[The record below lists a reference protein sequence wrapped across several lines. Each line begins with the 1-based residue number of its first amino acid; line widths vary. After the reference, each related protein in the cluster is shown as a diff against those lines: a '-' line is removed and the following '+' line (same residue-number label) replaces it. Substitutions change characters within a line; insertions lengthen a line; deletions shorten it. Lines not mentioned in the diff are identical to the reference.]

1 MATKKVWKTS
11 LEAKAGM
18 SVSEEAATMQGSKDS
33 FIITTPDGTYHGGK
47 HSFICAPSDIRIAG
61 MWTFND
67 SIVSTLPSTIVT
79 PIPVLSSSQPISGV
93 ANITS
98 MVAQLSA
105 LLI

>member
-1 MATKKVWKTS
+1 MAIKKVWKTS
-11 LEAKAGM
+11 LKAKAGM
-18 SVSEEAATMQGSKDS
+18 AVTEESASMQGSKDN
-33 FIITTPDGTYHGGK
+33 FIITTPEGTYHGGK
-47 HSFICAPSDIRIAG
+47 HSFICAPSDIRIGG

-67 SIVSTLPSTIVT
+67 AIVSTLPSTIVT
-79 PIPVLSSSQPISGV
+79 PIPVLSSSQPLSGV

>member
-1 MATKKVWKTS
+1 MSTKKVWKTS
-11 LEAKAGM
+11 LTAKAGM
-18 SVSEEAATMQGSKDS
+18 SVSDESATIQGSKDS
-33 FIITTPDGTYHGGK
+33 FIAVTPEGTYHGGK

-67 SIVSTLPSTIVT
+67 SLVSTLPSTIVT
-79 PIPVLSSSQPISGV
+79 PVPVLRSSQPISGV

-98 MVAQLSA
+98 MVAQLSS

>member
-1 MATKKVWKTS
+1 MSKKVWKTS

-18 SVSEEAATMQGSKDS
+18 SVAEEAATMQGSKDS
-33 FIITTPDGTYHGGK
+33 YIAMTPDGTYHGGK

>member
-1 MATKKVWKTS
+1 MSTKKVWKTS

-18 SVSEEAATMQGSKDS
+18 SVSEEAATIQGSKDS
-33 FIITTPDGTYHGGK
+33 FIAVTPEGTYHGGK
-47 HSFICAPSDIRIAG
+47 HSFICAPSDIRIGG
-61 MWTFND
+61 MWTFNNA
-67 SIVSTLPSTIVT
+67 IVSTLPSTIVT
-79 PIPVLSSSQPISGV
+79 PIPVLSSSQPVSGV